1 VVLKQSLSFSSD
13 AVRAPKLKVSVR
25 PNRLGAPS
33 VRKTQANVAWDK
45 NQYDDRSEVASY
57 IWHNYPALFSEQ
69 DRLADRKVHT
79 DAKAAATDSEP
90 LRNAILAKWGV
101 NGDPTI
107 DQLLADGIA
116 EFRVQAAD
124 RVLGWISD
132 LFSRPRL
139 IIQCAATLHRCQ
151 VQIRTGE
158 GANGGFNATEDTRDE
173 RTRFKLCIDNYL
185 YRL

>member
-1 VVLKQSLSFSSD
+1 MPFWLK
-13 AVRAPKLKVSVR
+13 
-25 PNRLGAPS
+25 G
-33 VRKTQANVAWDK
+33 
-45 NQYDDRSEVASY
+45 
-57 IWHNYPALFSEQ
+57 
-69 DRLADRKVHT
+69 
-79 DAKAAATDSEP
+79 
-90 LRNAILAKWGV
+90 GV

-185 YRL
+185 YSL

>member
-1 VVLKQSLSFSSD
+1 MQALIQGPARGLGPASTVIAAQVSHRRPPVSSP
-13 AVRAPKLKVSVR
+13 ALPFPQESRAA
-25 PNRLGAPS
+25 G
-33 VRKTQANVAWDK
+33 D
-45 NQYDDRSEVASY
+45 
-57 IWHNYPALFSEQ
+57 PALFSEQ

-101 NGDPTI
+101 NGAPTI

-158 GANGGFNATEDTRDE
+158 GANGDSMPPKILATNERDSICVL
-173 RTRFKLCIDNYL
+173 TTIYIAC
-185 YRL
+185 

>member
-1 VVLKQSLSFSSD
+1 MPFWLK
-13 AVRAPKLKVSVR
+13 
-25 PNRLGAPS
+25 G
-33 VRKTQANVAWDK
+33 
-45 NQYDDRSEVASY
+45 
-57 IWHNYPALFSEQ
+57 
-69 DRLADRKVHT
+69 
-79 DAKAAATDSEP
+79 
-90 LRNAILAKWGV
+90 GV

-173 RTRFKLCIDNYL
+173 RTRFKLYIDNSL
-185 YRL
+185 YSL